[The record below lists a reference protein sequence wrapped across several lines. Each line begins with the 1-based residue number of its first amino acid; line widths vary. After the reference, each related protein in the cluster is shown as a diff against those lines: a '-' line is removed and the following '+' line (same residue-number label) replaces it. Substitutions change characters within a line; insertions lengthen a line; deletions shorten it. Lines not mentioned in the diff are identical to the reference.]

1 MPHLLFYFSLVNCVG
16 QKLYFAGISGP
27 GHASLLMM
35 MMTMVVVIM
44 LTTMMMIRTMMMTR
58 VERCC

>member
-1 MPHLLFYFSLVNCVG
+1 MPPLLFYFSLVNGVR

-58 VERCC
+58 VERC